1 MLALQ
6 ARAFFPSLRGLAFIL
21 GVCTLASGLAC
32 RFLHVLPG
40 VWLGLSC
47 WPSREAREAAA
58 LSFPRARVCP
68 SAVLTPGVSHLPSP
82 QGVRAAAQD
91 AGPDAGQRVL
101 RHLHRPGEV
110 SAPCVLCSVLPQWF
124 SLGLTLQRTID
135 QIQRS
140 GFWEIVSWYV
150 QGQLLYTL

>member
-1 MLALQ
+1 M
-6 ARAFFPSLRGLAFIL
+6 S
-21 GVCTLASGLAC
+21 
-32 RFLHVLPG
+32 
-40 VWLGLSC
+40 
-47 WPSREAREAAA
+47 AA

-91 AGPDAGQRVL
+91 TGPDAGQRVL
-101 RHLHRPGEV
+101 RRLHHPGGV
-110 SAPCVLCSVLPQWF
+110 SAPRVLCSVLPQWF
-124 SLGLTLQRTID
+124 SPGLTFQRNVD

-150 QGQLLYTL
+150 QGQLSYTL